1 LLETAERAN
10 YSIILMSSDAKE
22 MRASFE
28 LCEELERAGLE
39 DRVIFIRRDNEIN
52 EKLTQRIYS
61 VIEKPKYR
69 KTNIL

>member
-1 LLETAERAN
+1 MAERAN
-10 YSIILMSSDAKE
+10 YSIILMSNDAKE

-52 EKLTQRIYS
+52 
-61 VIEKPKYR
+61 
-69 KTNIL
+69 